1 MWYMVGISPR
11 GALSVNG
18 GFSAAGSG
26 SVEETAGG
34 ETADGL
40 AAVNRMEE
48 TARAVVVRTRL
59 RAAVRRL
66 FGREAARFT
75 AELCAI
81 EIAEE
86 AAEVLVWRRSR

>member
-1 MWYMVGISPR
+1 MVGISPR
-11 GALSVNG
+11 GASSVNG
-18 GFSAAGSG
+18 GFSAAGNG

-86 AAEVLVWRRSR
+86 AVEVLVWRRSR